1 MIVKTAGSGS
11 FAALA
16 RTLDGWRQCLFP
28 KLFAYD
34 MLLRDRCSSVSL
46 TAGDGETNDC
56 TLWEDVHCK
65 DLWAHLMRRGQANI
79 LRYVML
85 IDVVSLTFKI

>member
-1 MIVKTAGSGS
+1 M
-11 FAALA
+11 
-16 RTLDGWRQCLFP
+16 
-28 KLFAYD
+28 
-34 MLLRDRCSSVSL
+34 SL